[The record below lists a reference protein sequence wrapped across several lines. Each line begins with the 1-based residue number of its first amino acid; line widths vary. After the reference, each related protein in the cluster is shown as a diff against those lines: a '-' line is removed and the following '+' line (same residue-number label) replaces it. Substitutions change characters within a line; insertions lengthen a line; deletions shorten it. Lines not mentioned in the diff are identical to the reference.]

1 MGGYLVC
8 GGGLGEPEREL
19 SQHTEPL
26 EQVVG
31 PDIKTEGLSQN
42 AAIMLSKQ
50 KPGQRGTLGG
60 AWEVGAGAGEP
71 PPAPLRVFS
80 AKEIN

>member
-1 MGGYLVC
+1 MGD
-8 GGGLGEPEREL
+8 PAREL

-26 EQVVG
+26 AQVVG

-50 KPGQRGTLGG
+50 KPGQRGTLG
-60 AWEVGAGAGEP
+60 ACVGAGAGGL
-71 PPAPLRVFS
+71 PAPLKVFS
-80 AKEIN
+80 ANERN